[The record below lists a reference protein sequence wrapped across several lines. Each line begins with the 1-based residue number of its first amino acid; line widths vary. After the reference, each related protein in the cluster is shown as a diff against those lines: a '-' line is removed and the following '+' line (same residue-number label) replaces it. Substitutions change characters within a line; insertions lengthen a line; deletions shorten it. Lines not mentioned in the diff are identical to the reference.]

1 MTRKSSVVLDEI
13 IEAIEG
19 IEAAT
24 AGKKLTDFSESW
36 ILKHAVQRGLEIIS
50 EASRHLPDELL
61 EAAPE
66 IPWKQ
71 IRGIGNLLR
80 HEYHK
85 TSDALVWAVVVDNLP
100 ALRRATI
107 RIRSGLNE
115 EQ

>member
-24 AGKKLTDFSESW
+24 AGKKLIDFSESW

-66 IPWKQ
+66 S
-71 IRGIGNLLR
+71 RGSRYAASAICFVTN
-80 HEYHK
+80 
-85 TSDALVWAVVVDNLP
+85 TT
-100 ALRRATI
+100 RRPT
-107 RIRSGLNE
+107 RLSGQSWSTTCQRSGAPRSVFGPS
-115 EQ
+115 